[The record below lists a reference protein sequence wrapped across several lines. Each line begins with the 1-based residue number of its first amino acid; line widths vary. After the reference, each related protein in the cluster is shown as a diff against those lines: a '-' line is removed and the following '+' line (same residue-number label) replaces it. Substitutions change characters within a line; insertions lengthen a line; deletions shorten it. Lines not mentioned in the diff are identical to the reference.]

1 MSFYTVTHKGEMI
14 RDNGST
20 SSFIRESGMYDV
32 LLHRIMVSTSP
43 NGAVS
48 VDLYLNYD
56 GTDQVIYNAIRL
68 TNNDGSANFQNNVFN
83 KLLICIGASEGD
95 IIGDPVEETLPIGKD
110 KQDKK
115 VMALP
120 DIEDVDVTLRIQME
134 YGSYNGKI
142 TEHKSVRNVFRSKDH
157 ATASEIVNFNPKTSS
172 AADLGKQYA
181 IEADEKVCK
190 KTSYKNGVTPE
201 DVEAYHKQFT
211 NSNTATAEEPKA
223 KTFSSKKKGSEDEQM
238 DDLPF

>member
-1 MSFYTVTHKGEMI
+1 MALYTVSTKGEMI

-32 LLHRIMVSTSP
+32 TIHNIMVDTSA

-48 VDLYLNYD
+48 VSLYLNYD

-68 TNNDGSANFQNNVFN
+68 TNNDGKPNFQNNVFN

-95 IIGDPVEETLPIGKD
+95 VIGDPVEAVLPIGKD
-110 KQDKK
+110 KQDKR
-115 VMALP
+115 VMVVP
-120 DIEDVDVTLRIQME
+120 DIEDVDVTLRIAME
-134 YGSYNGKI
+134 YGSYEGKI

-190 KTSYKNGVTPE
+190 KTIYKNGVTPE
-201 DVEAYHKQFT
+201 DVEAYKKQFT
-211 NSNTATAEEPKA
+211 NSNTAKEEPKA
-223 KTFSSKKKGSEDEQM
+223 KTFSAKKGSEEQM